1 MKDIK
6 SMIIGFLMATCMFLF
21 IGATTIKKSSSL
33 FNINP
38 KTADRRYQIA
48 DTEEAGVLM
57 LDTTNGDVYE
67 MWGVGSKNP
76 GNWSWHKQL
85 DHVIIN

>member
-1 MKDIK
+1 
-6 SMIIGFLMATCMFLF
+6 
-21 IGATTIKKSSSL
+21 
-33 FNINP
+33 
-38 KTADRRYQIA
+38 
-48 DTEEAGVLM
+48 M